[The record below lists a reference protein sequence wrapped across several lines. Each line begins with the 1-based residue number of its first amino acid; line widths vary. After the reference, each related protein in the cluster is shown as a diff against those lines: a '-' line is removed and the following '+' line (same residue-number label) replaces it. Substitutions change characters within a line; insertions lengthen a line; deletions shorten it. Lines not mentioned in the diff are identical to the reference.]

1 MSPAQPGPAPTNSLV
16 IPVYKNEPNIPDLL
30 EALRGLNA
38 DLAGD
43 LEVVFVVDGSP
54 DRSWSMLRHALG
66 EEPFRSQLVLLTRN
80 FGSFAAIRRGLEIAR
95 GEHLAVMAA
104 DLQEPIELVRTFFR
118 ILGEQDGGDG
128 EGRVDVVLGVRES
141 RSDALPGRL
150 ASDAFWWFYRRFV
163 VKDMPPGGVDIF
175 GCSAKAR
182 DDLLMMGEANTSLV
196 SQVLWVGGR
205 RTLVPYVRRERTKGR
220 SAWTLAK
227 KVRYML
233 DSVMAFSDLPIYLL
247 LWIGLIGLAISLSAG
262 VVVLVAW
269 LTGSITVPGYTP
281 VMLLVSTIGS
291 LLMLSQG
298 IIGSYVWRANEN
310 TKQRPLS
317 LVRSHER
324 FSPGGSGSRGPAAD
338 REFEAKPAARGGA
351 KVP

>member
-1 MSPAQPGPAPTNSLV
+1 MTLPEPTWPSNSLV

-30 EALRGLNA
+30 DALRGLNA
-38 DLAGD
+38 DLHGD

-66 EEPFRSQLVLLTRN
+66 DQPYRSQLVLLSRN
-80 FGSFAAIRRGLEIAR
+80 FGSFAAIRRGLETAR

-104 DLQEPIELVRTFFR
+104 DLQEPISLVRTFFQ
-118 ILGEQDGGDG
+118 ILAED
-128 EGRVDVVLGVRES
+128 RADVVLGVREG
-141 RSDALPGRL
+141 RSDAFVGRL
-150 ASDAFWWFYRRFV
+150 ASNAFWAFYRRFV
-163 VKDMPPGGVDIF
+163 VRDMPPGGVDIF

-205 RTLVPYVRRERTKGR
+205 RELVPYVRQARTKGR
-220 SAWTLAK
+220 SAWTLSRK
-227 KVRYML
+227 IRYML

-247 LWIGLIGLAISLSAG
+247 LWIGLVGVCVSLTAG
-262 VVVLVAW
+262 AVVLIAW
-269 LTGSITVPGYTP
+269 LAGAITVPGYTP
-281 VMLLVSTIGS
+281 VMLLVSMIGS

-310 TKQRPLS
+310 TKQRPIS

-324 FSPGGSGSRGPAAD
+324 FAPKAEAA
-338 REFEAKPAARGGA
+338 RSELEAKPAARNGA
-351 KVP
+351 TP

>member
-1 MSPAQPGPAPTNSLV
+1 MNPAASGPAPTNSLV
-16 IPVYKNEPNIPDLL
+16 IPVYKNEPNISDLL

-38 DLAGD
+38 DLGGD

-66 EEPFRSQLVLLTRN
+66 DEPFGSQLVLLSRN
-80 FGSFAAIRRGLEIAR
+80 FGSFAAIRRGLEVAR

-104 DLQEPIELVRTFFR
+104 DLQEPIELVKTFFR
-118 ILGEQDGGDG
+118 ILAEDDGDG
-128 EGRVDVVLGVRES
+128 PVDVVLGVREG

-205 RTLVPYVRRERTKGR
+205 RRLVPYVRRARTKGR
-220 SAWTLAK
+220 SAWTLAR

-233 DSVMAFSDLPIYLL
+233 DSVMAFSDLPIYVL
-247 LWIGLIGLAISLSAG
+247 LWIGLIGLAVSLSAG

-269 LTGSITVPGYTP
+269 LAGAITVPGYTP
-281 VMLLVSTIGS
+281 VMLLVSVIGS

-324 FSPGGSGSRGPAAD
+324 FTPHGSRAVPENRAV
-338 REFEAKPAARGGA
+338 EVKPGVRGGA
-351 KVP
+351 GIK